1 MGWNKFSRAWRL
13 WTPPA
18 PSIAPDKFIGGLWPP
33 RAGFVCQDAFAR
45 LVLPFVQNALDEA
58 PRGFDCIAACEQRL
72 VADHATEEQAFVG
85 FRLGAGKGRAVE
97 EIHVDGANLHF
108 DFRPGH
114 FGRELER
121 DAFVRLDTQYKDVWL
136 NLAVRLA
143 LLEENKRRLLELD
156 GDFRDT
162 LGQVLAGAQVERN
175 VGPAPV
181 VDVGFERDIGLRQG
195 NG

>member
-13 WTPPA
+13 WTAPA
-18 PSIAPDKFIGGLWPP
+18 ASVAPDKFIGGLWPP

-45 LVLPFVQNALDEA
+45 LVLPFVQNALDET
-58 PRGFDCIAACEQRL
+58 PRGLDFIAAREQRL
-72 VADHATEEQAFVG
+72 IADHAIEQQTFVG
-85 FRLGAGKGRAVE
+85 FRLGAGEGRAVE

-108 DFRPGH
+108 DFRPRH

-121 DAFVRLDTQYKDVWL
+121 DAFVRLDTQYKDVRF

-143 LLEENKRRLLELD
+143 LLEENKRWLLERD
-156 GDFRDT
+156 GDFRDA
-162 LGQVLAGAQVERN
+162 LGQMFAGTQVEGN

-181 VDVGFERDIGLRQG
+181 VDVGFERDIGLCQR